1 MSESNVREHA
11 STPTSEAELASWWRE
26 QLAGAPPL
34 LSLPIAHPRLA
45 ARSLVGLSHDFGID
59 STLTDALRALGVA
72 HDATLSMVL
81 AAGFAG
87 LLHRYTRH
95 DDLVLGVSSPTS
107 GDTLPV
113 RLSLG
118 DRPRF
123 VDLLGRARTVSLG
136 ALAHAALPLDRI
148 VESLGLE
155 RAASHRPLVQIAIA
169 EDAPAALAPAS
180 TRADFDLVLRW
191 SEVDGAI
198 VGRVDYASDL
208 FDGKAIERLSHHFV
222 ALLSAAA
229 KAPEREVE
237 GLDMLTPADLRQLTE
252 WNHASGPSPAAPTFH
267 ELFAA
272 QAQRAP
278 ERIAVTEPSG
288 LSLTYG
294 ELDARANRLAHH
306 LRERGVGP
314 EVLVAVC
321 MERSVDLIVA
331 LLGVLKAGG
340 AYLPLDPTYPASR
353 LGYMVS
359 DAAPRTLVTQAHLE
373 NLLTGIPNVVRVDAD
388 ADAIA
393 RQPETAPENHTGPG
407 NLAYVIYTSGS
418 TGQPKGAMTEHR
430 NLVHLAEAQRIAL
443 GMTEEA
449 RVLQFSALSFDAG
462 IWELATTLTVG
473 ATLCLLPPGR
483 APLGADLGRLIQS
496 QRISV
501 ITLIPSI
508 LPDIPLELL
517 SSVETL
523 IVAGEACSAEL
534 VERFGKGRRFVNA
547 YGPTECTVCAT
558 LAVCTPGGTPPIG
571 RPLANVRVHVLDE
584 NRNLVPVGVV
594 GELYIGGA
602 GVGRGYLNRADLTA
616 ERFHADEFEPRAPE
630 ARMYRSGDLV
640 RWRPDG
646 NLEFLGRADAQ
657 VKIRGFR
664 IELGEVES
672 AIRENPDVG
681 DVAVIARG
689 SGARGDTRKLAAYV
703 VPNAQ
708 TNANE
713 PAKDG
718 KALATELRS
727 VLLARLPA
735 YMVPAEIV
743 CLKTLPLAPS
753 GKVDRAALAAIPL
766 ERSEPEKTTDPPRNA
781 LERDLARI
789 WMDILKIPSVGI
801 HDDYFELG
809 GDSIMVPSLMLRVVE
824 AIGFELPMHI
834 LFEAPTIAR
843 LAEVIESR
851 RNAAQTEDLCYSPD
865 LVLSEE
871 AALAPEITGRSWP
884 AQENAEPA
892 QILLTGATGFVGAYL
907 LHELLTTTTAKI
919 HCLVRARDTA
929 DAMRRLRESLVAY
942 ALPTD
947 KLSLRVIPVLGELAA
962 DHLGLDEAT
971 FDRLASTIDTIYHN
985 GAKVDHVRGY
995 ATMKPANVHGTHEI
1009 LRLASQGRRKPVHF
1023 ISSLAT
1029 VHPFRHKDAGVVRED
1044 TPAGPLELLPNG
1056 YMQSKCVAE
1065 HMVGEAI
1072 ARGIPATIYRL
1083 GAIAG
1088 HSETGD
1094 CNPDDYTYSAI
1105 RSMMQLG
1112 FADNL
1117 DIDLRL
1123 TPVDFAARAIVALSR
1138 WRGAHGATLHIT
1150 NSRPIFWLELIGLVK
1165 EYGYAVDTVS
1175 YEDTMS
1181 GLLDAARKG
1190 IDTPMLAFL
1199 PFHLQREPGTTRY
1212 LLEDYYAP
1220 VRWDCERAV
1229 TGLTDMGVAPPP
1241 EPRRL
1246 ALSYLDYLVRHG
1258 HVPPP
1263 TRTENR

>member
-1 MSESNVREHA
+1 M
-11 STPTSEAELASWWRE
+11 
-26 QLAGAPPL
+26 
-34 LSLPIAHPRLA
+34 AHPRPATQSAL
-45 ARSLVGLSHDFGID
+45 RGSYDFRID
-59 STLTDALRALGVA
+59 TALTDALRALGVA
-72 HDATLSMVL
+72 HEATLSMVL
-81 AAGFAG
+81 TAGFAA
-87 LLHRYTRH
+87 LLHRYTRQ
-95 DDLVLGVSSPTS
+95 DDLVVGLSTPTS
-107 GDTLPV
+107 AGNVLPV
-113 RLSLG
+113 RLHLG

-123 VDLLGRARTVSLG
+123 LELLRRVRAVSLEAALHDAPFERIVEALGVERAAGHHPLVQLAVAQEPAGGQSHAAAHSGLDLVVGYADTPEALLGR
-136 ALAHAALPLDRI
+136 I
-148 VESLGLE
+148 
-155 RAASHRPLVQIAIA
+155 
-169 EDAPAALAPAS
+169 
-180 TRADFDLVLRW
+180 
-191 SEVDGAI
+191 
-198 VGRVDYASDL
+198 DYASDL
-208 FDGKAIERLSHHFV
+208 FDGATIERLFHHFV
-222 ALLSAAA
+222 ALLSAAT
-229 KAPEREVE
+229 KTPDCEVE
-237 GLDMLTPADLRQLTE
+237 ALDMLTPADLRQLTD
-252 WNHASGPSPAAPTFH
+252 WNHTSGPSPTAPTFH

-272 QAQRAP
+272 QASRAP
-278 ERIAVTEPSG
+278 DRIAVTEPSG
-288 LSLTYG
+288 QSLTYG

-306 LRERGVGP
+306 LRDMGVGP

-321 MERSVDLIVA
+321 MDRSSDLIVA

-353 LGYMVS
+353 LAFMVS
-359 DAAPRTLVTQAHLE
+359 DAAPKTLVTQAHLE
-373 NLLTGIPNVVRVDAD
+373 GLLSGIPNVVRVDAD

-393 RQPETAPENHTGPG
+393 QKPATAPENTTGPR

-443 GMTEEA
+443 GMTENA

-483 APLGADLGRLIQS
+483 APLGPDLGRLIQS
-496 QRISV
+496 QLISF

-508 LPDIPLELL
+508 LPDIPLDLL
-517 SSVETL
+517 SSVDTL

-602 GVGRGYLNRADLTA
+602 GVGRGYLNRPDLTA
-616 ERFHADEFEPRAPE
+616 ERFHTDAFEPKEPE

-672 AIRENPDVG
+672 AIREHTDVA
-681 DVAVIARG
+681 DVAVIARSDGAGG
-689 SGARGDTRKLAAYV
+689 SRRLVAYV
-703 VPNAQ
+703 VPNAKTSMEEQ
-708 TNANE
+708 A
-713 PAKDG
+713 ADG
-718 KALATELRS
+718 KALPTTLRS
-727 VLLARLPA
+727 ALLARLPN

-743 CLKTLPLAPS
+743 CLKALPLAPS
-753 GKVDRAALAAIPL
+753 GKVDRAALANIPL
-766 ERSEPEKTTDPPRNA
+766 ERTEPEEVKDPPRNA

-789 WMDILKIPSVGI
+789 WAAVLKVPSVGI
-801 HDDYFELG
+801 HDDFFELG

-834 LFEAPTIAR
+834 VFEAPTVAR
-843 LAEVIESR
+843 LAALIEGR
-851 RNAAQTEDLCYSPD
+851 RGASQTEDLCYSPE
-865 LVLSEE
+865 LVLAEE
-871 AALAPEITGRSWP
+871 AALAPEITGRSVTGGDRS
-884 AQENAEPA
+884 EPS

-907 LHELLTTTTAKI
+907 LHELLSTTTAKI
-919 HCLVRARDTA
+919 HCLVRARDAA
-929 DAMRRLRESLVAY
+929 DAMRRLRESLAAY
-942 ALPTD
+942 SLPTD
-947 KLSLRVIPVLGELAA
+947 ALSTRVLPVLGELAA
-962 DHLGLDEAT
+962 ERLGLGDAT
-971 FDRLASTIDTIYHN
+971 FDHLASTIDTIYHN

-995 ATMKPANVHGTHEI
+995 AAMKPANVRGTHEI

-1029 VHPFRHKDAGVVRED
+1029 VHPFRHKDAGVVREN
-1044 TPAGPLELLPNG
+1044 TPAGPLEMLPNG

-1065 HMVGEAI
+1065 HMVAEAM

-1088 HSETGD
+1088 HSESGD

-1123 TPVDFAARAIVALSR
+1123 TPVDFAARAIVGLSR

-1165 EYGYAVDTVS
+1165 EYGYAVETVS

-1199 PFHLQREPGTTRY
+1199 PFHLQREPGTSRY

-1220 VRWDCERAV
+1220 VRWDCEQAI
-1229 TGLTDMGVAPPP
+1229 TGLTEMGVAPAP

-1263 TRTENR
+1263 TRTNER